1 MEIKGLDTSSKIE
14 TKECLLKQTQEV
26 EFEILSIFAKICSN
40 NNLTYFLDSGTLLGA
55 VRHQGF
61 IPWDD
66 DVDIGMPRKD
76 YDKFLEKGQEELGE
90 DYFLQ
95 TRETDALCPFTF
107 AKIRKKGT
115 TFLQWNLRN
124 VPIHHGIWIDI
135 WPYDVLPEQG
145 KREYIDKCLKMD
157 HKLQL
162 RMIPDRFR
170 MPEPSIKWWIGA
182 AARRLQYYLM
192 KPISVEK
199 MDKEREALFKQ
210 YQDDYYPNRK
220 LTCLSFGAPY
230 EFLEN
235 ELLPVQ
241 KLPFEQTEFCV
252 PANWDRFLHQLYGD
266 YMQLPP
272 ESERT
277 GHSVVKIS
285 FDTEYLVK

>member
-1 MEIKGLDTSSKIE
+1 MQTEELDLANKIDDNDTILKKVQEIEL
-14 TKECLLKQTQEV
+14 
-26 EFEILSIFAKICSN
+26 EILSAFAKICDE

-55 VRHQGF
+55 VRHKGF

-76 YDKFLEKGQEELGE
+76 YDKFLEIGQKELGK

-95 TRETDALCPFTF
+95 TRKTDPLCPFSF
-107 AKIRKKGT
+107 AKIRKNGT

-135 WPYDVLPEQG
+135 WPYDVLPEQE
-145 KREYIDKCLKMD
+145 KSEYINKCLKMD

-170 MPEPSIKWWIGA
+170 MPEPTIKWWLGA
-182 AARRLQYYLM
+182 IARRLQYYFM
-192 KPISVEK
+192 KPVSVEK
-199 MDKEREALFKQ
+199 MDKERDVFFKK
-210 YQDDYYPNRK
+210 YEDLHYTNRM
-220 LTCLSFGAPY
+220 LTCLSFGAYY
-230 EFLEN
+230 EFSEDM
-235 ELLPVQ
+235 LLPVQ
-241 KLPFEQTEFCV
+241 KIPFEQTEFCV
-252 PANWDRFLHQLYGD
+252 PANWDSFLHELYGD

-277 GHSVVKIS
+277 GHSVIKVS
-285 FDTEYLVK
+285 FDSEYHVK